1 MVSRTG
7 FRGRLVAALL
17 GACAAPYVAR
27 ASAGEPGDSVVVD
40 DAFEERALGASLA
53 LFEDETAAMTLDDVR
68 TPAIAQ
74 RFVPA
79 RVESPSL
86 GYTASTWW
94 ARFTIDDR
102 RTPGSAAAEEP
113 LVVTL
118 AYAQT
123 DEARLACTNEEGA
136 VVVRARAGDH
146 VPHEEL
152 PSAYREPSFEIPRT
166 ARTCWIDVHTT
177 GSVQFPVTLR
187 SFDRFVEH
195 RVEDTKLQFL
205 YFGALLVM
213 IAYNALVALAAGSRA
228 YAAYTSFLVA
238 HGLVQVLLA
247 GVTPRWLAALVSPA
261 DRLIPLATSLT
272 GLTSLVFTMILLDVR
287 ARTPRLAAIAKVLGI
302 YLASHAALS
311 LFMPYH
317 VGVKAA
323 LVVEPFWAALLV
335 AIGVVRAVDRERVAF
350 YYLGAWAAFI
360 VGAIVYLARVTGI
373 VPTTA
378 LTANAQQLGSAVE
391 FVLLSFALADRIKT
405 LQEESQRNAERAREA
420 SEVARQAT
428 ELALAEQSRLNLEL
442 QRIDKLK
449 DSFLANTSHELRTP
463 LNGILGLVETTLN
476 GAVGDVGP
484 LVKRNLKLVRAS
496 GRRLATL
503 VNDILD
509 FSALREQTV
518 RLHARPVGLASMVEL
533 ALQTLAPLAS
543 DKHVFLA
550 NEVSEHIGVVADENR
565 LQQILTNLIGNAI
578 KFTTEGEITLRAQI
592 IGPRVHVSVHDTGV
606 GIAPEDRVRIF
617 DSFQQGDGSTTRE
630 FGGTGLGLAVTKRL
644 VEIHGGV
651 LRVESELGVGS
662 VFTFDLA
669 VCDVPAEE
677 EAPTSHIVPQGI
689 VSPSSFSISGA
700 VLAAVPPSNG
710 IRVLVADDEPV
721 NREMLAQHLMAQ
733 GFTVIQA
740 TDGVSALAAIRGER
754 PDLVLLDVMMPRK
767 NGYEVLAEVRPELAA
782 TELPV
787 LLLTAKA
794 QESDLK
800 RGFLLGASDYVLK
813 PVSFVELDARIA
825 HHTRL
830 VRAQRELRE
839 HAVALEGRVEQ
850 RTTELRAALDA
861 IAVDLE
867 EAKLFQQIALKTPPS
882 LAGLD
887 LAVRWVPL
895 GVVSGDFYDFCELP
909 DGRLRVLVAD
919 ATGHGVQAALRTMVI
934 KTAYDAIKT
943 TAETPAD
950 CLRALNA
957 ALLAAYPSL
966 EAKTDAVCVDV
977 VRVEGGGARIT
988 VSIAG
993 VMYVLFDDGEARGE
1007 VQAPGFSLG
1016 YLEDLPFVNA
1026 SRALGPEARVC
1037 LFSDGLTEQF
1047 DERETPFDFAPL
1059 ESSLAARGTP
1069 EDVADRIM
1077 AAWHLHR
1084 AEVAPADDVTLVV
1097 IGLSRASSL

>member
-1 MVSRTG
+1 VSRTG

-335 AIGVVRAVDRERVAF
+335 ASRV
-350 YYLGAWAAFI
+350 
-360 VGAIVYLARVTGI
+360 
-373 VPTTA
+373 P
-378 LTANAQQLGSAVE
+378 
-391 FVLLSFALADRIKT
+391 
-405 LQEESQRNAERAREA
+405 
-420 SEVARQAT
+420 
-428 ELALAEQSRLNLEL
+428 
-442 QRIDKLK
+442 
-449 DSFLANTSHELRTP
+449 
-463 LNGILGLVETTLN
+463 
-476 GAVGDVGP
+476 
-484 LVKRNLKLVRAS
+484 
-496 GRRLATL
+496 
-503 VNDILD
+503 
-509 FSALREQTV
+509 
-518 RLHARPVGLASMVEL
+518 
-533 ALQTLAPLAS
+533 
-543 DKHVFLA
+543 
-550 NEVSEHIGVVADENR
+550 
-565 LQQILTNLIGNAI
+565 
-578 KFTTEGEITLRAQI
+578 
-592 IGPRVHVSVHDTGV
+592 
-606 GIAPEDRVRIF
+606 
-617 DSFQQGDGSTTRE
+617 
-630 FGGTGLGLAVTKRL
+630 
-644 VEIHGGV
+644 
-651 LRVESELGVGS
+651 
-662 VFTFDLA
+662 
-669 VCDVPAEE
+669 
-677 EAPTSHIVPQGI
+677 
-689 VSPSSFSISGA
+689 
-700 VLAAVPPSNG
+700 
-710 IRVLVADDEPV
+710 
-721 NREMLAQHLMAQ
+721 
-733 GFTVIQA
+733 
-740 TDGVSALAAIRGER
+740 
-754 PDLVLLDVMMPRK
+754 
-767 NGYEVLAEVRPELAA
+767 
-782 TELPV
+782 
-787 LLLTAKA
+787 
-794 QESDLK
+794 
-800 RGFLLGASDYVLK
+800 
-813 PVSFVELDARIA
+813 
-825 HHTRL
+825 
-830 VRAQRELRE
+830 
-839 HAVALEGRVEQ
+839 
-850 RTTELRAALDA
+850 
-861 IAVDLE
+861 
-867 EAKLFQQIALKTPPS
+867 
-882 LAGLD
+882 
-887 LAVRWVPL
+887 
-895 GVVSGDFYDFCELP
+895 
-909 DGRLRVLVAD
+909 
-919 ATGHGVQAALRTMVI
+919 
-934 KTAYDAIKT
+934 
-943 TAETPAD
+943 
-950 CLRALNA
+950 
-957 ALLAAYPSL
+957 
-966 EAKTDAVCVDV
+966 
-977 VRVEGGGARIT
+977 
-988 VSIAG
+988 
-993 VMYVLFDDGEARGE
+993 
-1007 VQAPGFSLG
+1007 
-1016 YLEDLPFVNA
+1016 
-1026 SRALGPEARVC
+1026 
-1037 LFSDGLTEQF
+1037 
-1047 DERETPFDFAPL
+1047 
-1059 ESSLAARGTP
+1059 
-1069 EDVADRIM
+1069 
-1077 AAWHLHR
+1077 
-1084 AEVAPADDVTLVV
+1084 
-1097 IGLSRASSL
+1097 SRASAWRSITSALGRRSSSAPSSTSAA